1 MIDGLKN
8 FLTLINDNWTTILV
22 IVGLIIGIYQKIKK
36 FLKDTDEAK
45 IEFAKQ
51 QISNV
56 VLKMIT
62 DAEKDYQQYAKAGE
76 IKRSQVIKQIFDDYP
91 VLERVVDQD
100 ALIALID
107 MEIDNAL
114 KTLREVIKE
123 TKKEEEL
130 SNGV

>member
-62 DAEKDYQQYAKAGE
+62 DAEKDYQQYAQMV
-76 IKRSQVIKQIFDDYP
+76 R
-91 VLERVVDQD
+91 
-100 ALIALID
+100 
-107 MEIDNAL
+107 
-114 KTLREVIKE
+114 
-123 TKKEEEL
+123 
-130 SNGV
+130 